1 MGRHRRPFGFG
12 TARRYHD
19 PVATYT
25 IRQFGDPVLRQR
37 AKEVEEIDGRLVQLS
52 HDMIE
57 TMYAAPGVGLA
68 APQVGIERRMFV
80 YDTGDGDGPS
90 TLLNPEIVES
100 DGEWTY
106 REGCLSIPE
115 LTWAVVRPR
124 RIHLRG
130 RDLDGNEVDFEA
142 DDFLA
147 RVFQHE
153 LDHLDGVLY
162 VQRLDPDERKKVM
175 KILRGR
181 TLGLDDGGRIV
192 GGYVPDEDED
202 AAAGHGHPEL

>member
-1 MGRHRRPFGFG
+1 
-12 TARRYHD
+12 
-19 PVATYT
+19 VATYT

-37 AKEVEEIDGRLVQLS
+37 AKDVDEIDGRLVQLS
-52 HDMIE
+52 RDMIE

-80 YDTGDGDGPS
+80 YDAGDGPA
-90 TLLNPEIVES
+90 TIVNPEIVES

-115 LTWAVVRPR
+115 LTWAVTRPR
-124 RIHLRG
+124 TIHLRA
-130 RDLDGNEVDFEA
+130 RDLDGNEVDIEA

-175 KILRGR
+175 KILRTR
-181 TLGLDDGGRIV
+181 TLGLEGGRIV
-192 GGYVPDEDED
+192 GGFVPDEAEDE
-202 AAAGHGHPEL
+202 AAGLGHREL

>member
-1 MGRHRRPFGFG
+1 MPG
-12 TARRYHD
+12 
-19 PVATYT
+19 VATYN

-37 AKEVEEIDGRLVQLS
+37 AREVGEIDGRLVQLS

-80 YDTGDGDGPS
+80 YDAGDGPA
-90 TLLNPEIVES
+90 TIVNPEIVES

-124 RIHLRG
+124 TIHLKG
-130 RDLDGNEVDFEA
+130 RDLDGNEVDIEA

-162 VQRLDPDERKKVM
+162 VERLDPDERKKVM
-175 KILRGR
+175 KILRAR
-181 TLGLDDGGRIV
+181 TLGLETGRIV
-192 GGYVPDEDED
+192 GGDVPDEDEAD
-202 AAAGHGHPEL
+202 VAGHGYREL

>member
-1 MGRHRRPFGFG
+1 
-12 TARRYHD
+12 
-19 PVATYT
+19 VATYA

-37 AKEVEEIDGRLVQLS
+37 SKEVEEIDGRLVQLS
-52 HDMIE
+52 YDMID

-68 APQVGIERRMFV
+68 APQVGVERRMFV
-80 YDTGDGDGPS
+80 YDAGDGPS
-90 TLLNPEIVES
+90 TIVNPEIVES

-124 RIHLRG
+124 TIHLKG
-130 RDLDGNEVDFEA
+130 RDLDGNEVDIEA
-142 DDFLA
+142 DYFLA

-162 VQRLDPDERKKVM
+162 VQRLDADERKKVM
-175 KILRGR
+175 KILRAR
-181 TLGLDDGGRIV
+181 TLGLEMGHIV
-192 GGYVPDEDED
+192 GGFVPDEDEDED
-202 AAAGHGHPEL
+202 AAAGDGHREL